1 MPKGKYAYIESSYRH
16 KGDRAQL
23 TSNMMSGSKCL
34 QFMYNMRGIYMGSI
48 NVLQIYGQVRKVLLS
63 MSGNRDR
70 PWHKAVVN
78 ISDVEQPYKVKNMQ
92 T

>member
-1 MPKGKYAYIESSYRH
+1 
-16 KGDRAQL
+16 
-23 TSNMMSGSKCL
+23 
-34 QFMYNMRGIYMGSI
+34 MGSI
-48 NVLQIYGQVRKVLLS
+48 NVLQVYGQVRKVLLS